1 MFYSQVILARKGP
14 LGKIWLAAH
23 FDKKLTKNQIF
34 STDITESV
42 DSVLNPAAPLAL
54 RVSGHLMLGIVRIY
68 SRKVKY
74 LMSDCTEAMWKIKLA
89 FRPGNV
95 DLLADAQAGAT
106 ISIDDPRFYGNIQPD
121 EDFPELADIA
131 FSQNML
137 THYGNLRAAKGK
149 TLTTQRD
156 TIQSDEFDMS
166 QDMDL
171 SMQRSSDIGLYSSP
185 LISRRRDDEEYID
198 MNGELSFRS
207 RSVSSKA
214 SRVSD
219 IEMMRGEISRSS
231 ISNHSVGRTSL
242 LSVADSSIGG
252 VSMRFEDEIPA
263 FEDQNEIFFGEDQVP
278 QIDDFQPYVEEPEPF
293 QPEDERGDLSLLE
306 EEQSIQEQRN
316 QYEEDRLRILSGRP
330 ARAIA
335 TRINPE
341 LEITSKRKK
350 QVKKAKKTHVVV
362 DDRIELSGKVIKQRM
377 NDVSSIMVR
386 YPGDPLP
393 SLPSAYDLL
402 TAEQRLARPSSLSNL
417 CPELLAVFGTVMTD
431 EPLPFPLKEPVI
443 EKEQQIEEQMSF
455 QEQISS
461 SPIEMMREAASGERH
476 VGRPSLLSES
486 PLLTTKGSEIIEE
499 VIQPEFGD
507 YEEFQPYEPEYADT
521 YVELSALGTRMSEAV
536 GVEGGMEEL
545 LEEEEE
551 EGTSSPV
558 IKPKIPEN
566 WNART
571 RAVLEVLQD
580 QLSEKDELTFNDISI
595 GISRRTAAASF
606 LEILQLKTWGLID
619 TRQDEP
625 FGDIYIT
632 QTPETF
638 AILQH

>member
-34 STDITESV
+34 STDISESV

-106 ISIDDPRFYGNIQPD
+106 VSIDDPRFYGNVQPD

-137 THYGNLRAAKGK
+137 THYGNLRAAKGR
-149 TLTTQRD
+149 TLTNQRD

-166 QDMDL
+166 QDVDL
-171 SMQRSSDIGLYSSP
+171 SMQRISDIGLYSSP
-185 LISRRRDDEEYID
+185 LISRRRDEDEYID
-198 MNGELSFRS
+198 MNGEQSYRS
-207 RSVSSKA
+207 RSVSSSKA

-219 IEMMRGEISRSS
+219 IEVMRGEISRSS

-242 LSVADSSIGG
+242 ISVADSGIGG
-252 VSMRFEDEIPA
+252 MSMGFEDEIPA
-263 FEDQNEIFFGEDQVP
+263 FADQNEVFFGDDQVP
-278 QIDDFQPYVEEPEPF
+278 QIDDVEPYVEEPEPF
-293 QPEDERGDLSLLE
+293 QPDDEKGNLSLLE
-306 EEQSIQEQRN
+306 EEQSIEEQRT

-330 ARAIA
+330 TRAIA

-341 LEITSKRKK
+341 LEIKSKRKK

-362 DDRIELSGKVIKQRM
+362 DERIELSGKVIKQRM

-393 SLPSAYDLL
+393 PLPTEYDLL
-402 TAEQRLARPSSLSNL
+402 TAEQRLARPSSMSNM
-417 CPELLAVFGTVMTD
+417 CRELLAVFGTVMTD
-431 EPLPFPLKEPVI
+431 NPLPFPLKEPVTDV
-443 EKEQQIEEQMSF
+443 EQQMEEQVSF
-455 QEQISS
+455 EEPIS

-476 VGRPSLLSES
+476 IGRPSLLGES
-486 PLLTTKGSEIIEE
+486 PLLATKVSEIIQEE
-499 VIQPEFGD
+499 VQPEFGD
-507 YEEFQPYEPEYADT
+507 YDQEFQPFEPEVVDT
-521 YVELSALGTRMSEAV
+521 SVELSVLGTRMSEAV

-545 LEEEEE
+545 LEEE
-551 EGTSSPV
+551 GTGSPV
-558 IKPKIPEN
+558 IKPKLPEN

-580 QLSEKDELTFNDISI
+580 QLSEKDELTFNDISV

-625 FGDIYIT
+625 FTDIFIT

-638 AILQH
+638 AILQQ